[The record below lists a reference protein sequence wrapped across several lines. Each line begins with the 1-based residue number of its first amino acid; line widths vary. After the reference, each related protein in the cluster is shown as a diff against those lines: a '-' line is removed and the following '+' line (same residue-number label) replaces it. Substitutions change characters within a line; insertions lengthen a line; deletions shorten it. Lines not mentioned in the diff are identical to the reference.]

1 MLDLEAC
8 HPEVAITWWG
18 VGKIDTLRL
27 SPKTQQYGFA
37 LPVTRAQL
45 FPRGTVDKLGTAV
58 LTAQARPR
66 AAMFG
71 DYCWR
76 EHTARPR
83 RRDRYW
89 NPAPSAGVRDSAA
102 I

>member
-37 LPVTRAQL
+37 LPETRDQL
-45 FPRGTVDKLGTAV
+45 FPGGTVDKLGTPV
-58 LTAQARPR
+58 LP
-66 AAMFG
+66 G
-71 DYCWR
+71 
-76 EHTARPR
+76 
-83 RRDRYW
+83 
-89 NPAPSAGVRDSAA
+89 
-102 I
+102 